1 MKGAFKGRHFK
12 EGKRPNSVGALGLR
26 RRGSTADGG
35 GACRSLEEGP
45 GQSFFN
51 PHRRAREEIVLLVL
65 KNAGDA
71 DVRSPL
77 TYRCCDAKSVT
88 TVTTGCGDVEQR
100 IGGSD
105 GELEDGGEWKR
116 HSEPVAKTVDL

>member
-1 MKGAFKGRHFK
+1 M
-12 EGKRPNSVGALGLR
+12 
-26 RRGSTADGG
+26 G
-35 GACRSLEEGP
+35 GAWRSLEEAGTKRL
-45 GQSFFN
+45 N
-51 PHRRAREEIVLLVL
+51 PHRRAREGIVLLVL

-88 TVTTGCGDVEQR
+88 TVTTGCGDVDKR

-105 GELEDGGEWKR
+105 GELEDGGELEKAQCAC
-116 HSEPVAKTVDL
+116 SEDGRF